1 MCYTVEDYSFLALPL
16 PAESHKVEELR
27 QAIAKAESFGYSIA
41 KEIEKLDQQL
51 IKLET
56 GLAIAR
62 MESMKKHSG
71 EKVVVLEAKVQADV
85 AEVVQKKASLEA
97 DLKYLKH
104 LQRLIE
110 NRCSVGQSLL
120 ANLTSQIKAGINIQ
134 G

>member
-1 MCYTVEDYSFLALPL
+1 MCYTVADYSFLATPL

-27 QAIAKAESFGYSIA
+27 QAIAKAESFGYSVA
-41 KEIEKLDQQL
+41 REMEKLDQQL

-56 GLAIAR
+56 GLTIAR

-85 AEVVQKKASLEA
+85 AEVVEKKAGLEA

-120 ANLTSQIKAGINIQ
+120 ANLTSQIKAGISL
-134 G
+134 